1 MKIIVVCP
9 GKLKDKWL
17 KDGIDEYKK
26 RLSRFAT
33 LDFIEV
39 PDCPDSVPVNEAL
52 KREGEL
58 ILSHIKPGE
67 VVWAMDLG
75 GENVTSEKLSQYL
88 TADIEKGGGTLNWRK
103 QRNKPR
109 SPRTRRQKDMLR
121 QHYAHPSYDETRSC
135 RTALPRVQDLQ
146 RREIPQVSFSIKQ
159 SEKVIK

>member
-17 KDGIDEYKK
+17 KDGIAEYKK
-26 RLSRFAT
+26 RLSRYAV

-39 PDCPDSVPVNEAL
+39 ADCPDSVPVNEAL

-75 GENVTSEKLSQYL
+75 GENVTSEKLSSYL
-88 TADIEKGGGTLNWRK
+88 MSDIEKGGGTLKIVIGGSNGM
-103 QRNKPR
+103 
-109 SPRTRRQKDMLR
+109 SPEVRARADRRICFGNITLTHLMTRLV
-121 QHYAHPSYDETRSC
+121 
-135 RTALPRVQDLQ
+135 L
-146 RREIPQVSFSIKQ
+146 
-159 SEKVIK
+159 SEQLYRGFKIAEGGKYHK

>member
-39 PDCPDSVPVNEAL
+39 ADCPDSVPVNDAL
-52 KREGEL
+52 KKEGEL

-75 GENVTSEKLSQYL
+75 GENVTSEKLSSYL
-88 TADIEKGGGTLNWRK
+88 VSDIEKSGGTLKIVIGGSNGI
-103 QRNKPR
+103 
-109 SPRTRRQKDMLR
+109 SPDVRARADRRICFGNITLTHLMTRLV
-121 QHYAHPSYDETRSC
+121 
-135 RTALPRVQDLQ
+135 L
-146 RREIPQVSFSIKQ
+146 
-159 SEKVIK
+159 SEQLYRGFKIAKGEKYHK

>member
-39 PDCPDSVPVNEAL
+39 PDCPDSVPTNESL

-67 VVWAMDLG
+67 TVWAMDLG

-88 TADIEKGGGTLNWRK
+88 ISDIEKGGGTLKIVIGGSNGI
-103 QRNKPR
+103 
-109 SPRTRRQKDMLR
+109 SPEVRARADRRICFGNITLTHLMTRLILAEQLYRGFKI
-121 QHYAHPSYDETRSC
+121 A
-135 RTALPRVQDLQ
+135 
-146 RREIPQVSFSIKQ
+146 KG
-159 SEKVIK
+159 EKYHK

>member
-17 KDGIDEYKK
+17 KDGIDEYRK

-39 PDCPDSVPVNEAL
+39 PDCPDSVSVNEAL

-88 TADIEKGGGTLNWRK
+88 TADIEKGGGTLKIVIGGSNGI
-103 QRNKPR
+103 
-109 SPRTRRQKDMLR
+109 SPEVRARADRRICFGNITLTHLMTRLVLAEQLYRGFKI
-121 QHYAHPSYDETRSC
+121 S
-135 RTALPRVQDLQ
+135 
-146 RREIPQVSFSIKQ
+146 KG
-159 SEKVIK
+159 EKYHK

>member
-39 PDCPDSVPVNEAL
+39 ADCPDSVPTNEAL

-67 VVWAMDLG
+67 VVWALDLG

-88 TADIEKGGGTLNWRK
+88 TSDIEKGGGTLKIVIGGSNGI
-103 QRNKPR
+103 
-109 SPRTRRQKDMLR
+109 SPEVRARADRRICFGNITLTHLMTRLV
-121 QHYAHPSYDETRSC
+121 
-135 RTALPRVQDLQ
+135 L
-146 RREIPQVSFSIKQ
+146 
-159 SEKVIK
+159 SEQLYRGFKIAKGEKYHK

>member
-39 PDCPDSVPVNEAL
+39 ADCPDSVPTNDAL
-52 KREGEL
+52 KKEGEL

-88 TADIEKGGGTLNWRK
+88 TSDIEKGGGTLKIVIGGSNGI
-103 QRNKPR
+103 
-109 SPRTRRQKDMLR
+109 SPEVRARADRRICFGNITLTHLMTRLV
-121 QHYAHPSYDETRSC
+121 
-135 RTALPRVQDLQ
+135 L
-146 RREIPQVSFSIKQ
+146 
-159 SEKVIK
+159 SEQLYRGFKIAKGEKYHK